1 MQAASA
7 RTYRSLYLPVKEGH
21 VLLLSLSARFHPWVT
36 LSAKK
41 KPNLGE
47 EPNATP
53 FELFALLLFEL
64 PLLFTLQKLVEE
76 EANGERSHQFAALR
90 FTGHNLWNFKAD
102 VYICVYQHRAHP

>member
-41 KPNLGE
+41 KPNMGE
-47 EPNATP
+47 EPNDTP
-53 FELFALLLFEL
+53 FELFALFELEL
-64 PLLFTLQKLVEE
+64 PLLFTTPKLVEE
-76 EANGERSHQFAALR
+76 DASE
-90 FTGHNLWNFKAD
+90 
-102 VYICVYQHRAHP
+102 

>member
-7 RTYRSLYLPVKEGH
+7 RTYRSLYLPWLEGH
-21 VLLLSLSARFHPWVT
+21 ALLLSLSARFHPWVT

-41 KPNLGE
+41 KPNSGE

-53 FELFALLLFEL
+53 FELFALLLFEW

-76 EANGERSHQFAALR
+76 DANGERSHQFAALR
-90 FTGHNLWNFKAD
+90 FTGHNLWNF
-102 VYICVYQHRAHP
+102 

>member
-1 MQAASA
+1 MISFSSSSVQI
-7 RTYRSLYLPVKEGH
+7 SLHFVE
-21 VLLLSLSARFHPWVT
+21 VT

-41 KPNLGE
+41 KPNSGE

-76 EANGERSHQFAALR
+76 DANGERSHQFAALR
-90 FTGHNLWNFKAD
+90 FTGHNL
-102 VYICVYQHRAHP
+102 

>member
-7 RTYRSLYLPVKEGH
+7 RTYRSLYLPVKEGQ

-41 KPNLGE
+41 KPNSGE

-53 FELFALLLFEL
+53 FELFALLLYEL

-76 EANGERSHQFAALR
+76 DANGERSHQFAALR
-90 FTGHNLWNFKAD
+90 FTGHNLCNF
-102 VYICVYQHRAHP
+102 

>member
-1 MQAASA
+1 MSSFSPSQPDF
-7 RTYRSLYLPVKEGH
+7 TTG
-21 VLLLSLSARFHPWVT
+21 VT

-53 FELFALLLFEL
+53 FELFALFEFEL
-64 PLLFTLQKLVEE
+64 PLLFTLQKLVE

-90 FTGHNLWNFKAD
+90 FTGHNLWNF
-102 VYICVYQHRAHP
+102 

>member
-7 RTYRSLYLPVKEGH
+7 WTYRSLYLPVKEGH

-41 KPNLGE
+41 KPNTGE

-53 FELFALLLFEL
+53 FELFALFELEL
-64 PLLFTLQKLVEE
+64 PLLFTTPKLVEE
-76 EANGERSHQFAALR
+76 DAS
-90 FTGHNLWNFKAD
+90 K
-102 VYICVYQHRAHP
+102 